1 VLLRQHAELLRCGQ
15 TSPVVAHLPFAD
27 HVHKVDAAQNDPRTT
42 EVLEATKARS
52 SATRARGDCRM
63 TNENTSAYL
72 TKQVEKRTTDVGRR
86 ICTTAQTLHT
96 IAEQL
101 RGDVNTHA
109 AADFADRGADIFD
122 RIGSYLENSALD
134 VLISDAEDFSRERPW
149 AVAATGIAAGLLAAR
164 LLKSTAARRHMLAE
178 SQFTTTNPADG
189 SDVADHPNVD
199 TAMLPARGSPRR
211 QKPRAIADG
220 I

>member
-1 VLLRQHAELLRCGQ
+1 MLLRQHAELLRCGQ

-63 TNENTSAYL
+63 TNQNTSAYL

-109 AADFADRGADIFD
+109 AADFADRGADILE
-122 RIGSYLENSALD
+122 RIGSYLENSDLD

-149 AVAATGIAAGLLAAR
+149 AVVTTGIAAGLLAAR
-164 LLKSTAARRHMLAE
+164 LLKSTATSRRHMQAE
-178 SQFTTTNPADG
+178 SQFTTTNQATDP
-189 SDVADHPNVD
+189 
-199 TAMLPARGSPRR
+199 T
-211 QKPRAIADG
+211 
-220 I
+220 